1 MSLRSPQR
9 RRRRRVPALG
19 AHIYGDLNIITIV
32 EVCRMPDD
40 THPDQT
46 PVLVRALE

>member
-32 EVCRMPDD
+32 VVCRMPDD

-46 PVLVRALE
+46 PVLVRALA